1 MHVSAI
7 LGDKGGAVFSVSS
20 ADEVSIAVSMLSDKR
35 IGAVLVVDS
44 DKISGVLSERDVV
57 NAIARAG
64 SSVLSRPIKEFMTTD
79 VVTCRMEDTI
89 DHLMSLMTQRRIRHL
104 PVMEDGRLVGM
115 ISIGDV
121 VKFRMAE
128 AEAETDALKSYIASG

>member
-20 ADEVSIAVSMLSDKR
+20 SDDVSIAVTMLSEKR
-35 IGAVLVVDS
+35 IGAVLVMDGG
-44 DKISGVLSERDVV
+44 KISGVLSERDVV

-64 SSVLSRPIKEFMTTD
+64 ASVLSRPVKEFMTTD

-89 DHLMSLMTQRRIRHL
+89 DHLMRLMTQRRIRHL
-104 PVMEDGRLVGM
+104 PVMEEGQMVGM